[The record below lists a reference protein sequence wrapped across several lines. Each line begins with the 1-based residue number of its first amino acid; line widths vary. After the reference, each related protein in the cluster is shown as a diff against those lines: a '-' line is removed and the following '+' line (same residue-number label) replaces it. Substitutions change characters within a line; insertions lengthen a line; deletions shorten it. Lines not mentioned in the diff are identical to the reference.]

1 MKFILTLLILFSTL
15 AYADAGYVIKK
26 IGQKE
31 GHLLRQGEKRSLE
44 VRQVLKMG
52 DEIFSQESM
61 VLIYLEPNLQIS
73 LSKNS
78 HIKLNRSLINLMK
91 GLVRVRVEKV
101 IDKENDFKLQTR
113 DVVVAISEAE
123 FEIMIAESKNVELD
137 VFNGEVVVSSPHV
150 HSFVPEVVKSRE
162 GLTFHFVK
170 KAFLRRKIESRFKNY
185 PKFLNRSEL
194 NNKKR

>member
-162 GLTFHFVK
+162 GLTFYFVK

-194 NNKKR
+194 NIKKR